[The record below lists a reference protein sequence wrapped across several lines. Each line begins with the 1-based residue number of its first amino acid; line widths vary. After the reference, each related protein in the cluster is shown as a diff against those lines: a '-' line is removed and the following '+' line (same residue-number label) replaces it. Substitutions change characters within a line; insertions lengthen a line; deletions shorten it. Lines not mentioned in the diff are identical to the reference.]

1 MPLVE
6 SLPIGPD
13 TIRILFTTDNH
24 VGAYENDPIRGDD
37 GWKTFHEITKIAKEQ
52 DVDMILQGGD
62 LFHINKPTKKSMYHV
77 MKSIRLNCFGDKP
90 CELELLSDPGQCLNN
105 GGFNNVNYEDPNLN
119 ISIPIFAISGN
130 HDDSTGE
137 GLLSAMDV
145 LAVSG
150 LVNHFGKIKDTEN
163 ITISPILFQKGLTKL
178 SLYGLDNL
186 RDERLHR
193 AFRDG
198 IIKFQRPKI
207 QLDEWFNLFTIHQN
221 HAAHSLTSS
230 IPENFLP
237 KFLDFIVW
245 GHEHEC
251 IPYPVHNPETG
262 FDVLQAGSSIA
273 TSLSEGEIP
282 EKKVFIINILGKDYS
297 IEPIKLKTVRPFVLR
312 SIELSRTNLIPG
324 AASKSDVIAYLTEE
338 VEKAIQIA
346 NQTYKENN
354 PDMFDEED
362 DEEETEANNKNN
374 IPLPLIRLKVEYSGG
389 FEIENV
395 RRFSNRFVGKIANA
409 NDVIQ
414 FYKKREKPAIN
425 IGKKVKF
432 DKDLINESISNTKT
446 TELQLQDI
454 INDFMG
460 QTQLALLPET
470 GLHEAVKK
478 FIDNDDKNSL
488 NQYIEKEIK
497 NETKMLLTIDIDEDE
512 FHGNDENHTRNAFK
526 QILQQ
531 IKQTDIVLPEVDDM
545 EPQPAKKATKRK
557 PAKNKDIILS
567 DTSDNEILES
577 SPRRSTPRRGA
588 AAAKKSYAGED
599 DVDAYMLS
607 SEDEYQE
614 EQPKKTTT
622 RRGGSSTRARGRRR

>member
-6 SLPIGPD
+6 SIPPGPD

-24 VGAYENDPIRGDD
+24 VGAFENDPIRGDD
-37 GWKTFHEITKIAKEQ
+37 GWKTFHEISKIAKEQ
-52 DVDMILQGGD
+52 DVDMLLQGGD
-62 LFHINKPTKKSMYHV
+62 LFHINKPSKKSLYHV
-77 MKSIRLNCFGDKP
+77 MKSIRLNCFGDRP
-90 CELELLSDPGQCLNN
+90 CELELLSDPSQCLNN
-105 GGFNNVNYEDPNLN
+105 GFDNVNYEDPNLN
-119 ISIPIFAISGN
+119 VSIPIFAISGN
-130 HDDSTGE
+130 HDDATGE
-137 GLLSAMDV
+137 GLLLAMDV

-178 SLYGLDNL
+178 ALYGMANL

-198 IIKFQRPKI
+198 IVKFQRPKI
-207 QLDEWFNLFTIHQN
+207 QLDEWFNLFAIHQN
-221 HAAHSLTSS
+221 HAAHTLTSS

-237 KFLDFIVW
+237 SFLDFVVW

-273 TSLSEGEIP
+273 TSLSEGEVA
-282 EKKVFIINILGKDYS
+282 EKKVFVINIKGKDYS
-297 IEPIKLKTVRPFVLR
+297 IEPIKLTTVRPFVLR
-312 SIELSRTNLIPG
+312 TLELLRTNLITGP
-324 AASKSDVIAYLTEE
+324 ASKSDVLAYLTEE

-346 NQTYKENN
+346 NKMYKDNN
-354 PDMFDEED
+354 PDLFDEG
-362 DEEETEANNKNN
+362 DEESEANNSN

-395 RRFSNRFVGKIANA
+395 RRFSNRFVGKIANS

-414 FYKKREKPAIN
+414 FYKKREKPVVN

-432 DKDLINESISNTKT
+432 DKDLINESIANTKT

-454 INDFMG
+454 ISDFMG
-460 QTQLALLPET
+460 QTRLTLLPET

-478 FIDNDDKNSL
+478 FIDNDDKTSL
-488 NQYIEKEIK
+488 NQYIEKEVK
-497 NETKMLLTIDIDEDE
+497 NETKILLSIDIDEGE
-512 FHGNDENHTRNAFK
+512 FHGDDENHARKVFK

-531 IKQTDIVLPEVDDM
+531 VKQSDVVLPDVQEE
-545 EPQPAKKATKRK
+545 EPEKPTKKATTSKRK
-557 PAKNKDIILS
+557 SAKSKDVILS
-567 DTSDNEILES
+567 EDSDNEILES
-577 SPRRSTPRRGA
+577 SPRRTTTRGSLRT
-588 AAAKKSYAGED
+588 KQKSYAED
-599 DVDAYMLS
+599 DDIDDLMLS
-607 SEDEYQE
+607 SDDEYQA
-614 EQPKKTTT
+614 PKKTAA
-622 RRGGSSTRARGRRR
+622 RRAGAGRGRGRGRSR